1 METLG
6 GSHGNK
12 RMAGEGMADEK
23 LSDGT
28 LAMVISYYVGYFRIA
43 GAKQCSKYGVVVLEC
58 TKRERPKR

>member
-1 METLG
+1 
-6 GSHGNK
+6 
-12 RMAGEGMADEK
+12 MADEK